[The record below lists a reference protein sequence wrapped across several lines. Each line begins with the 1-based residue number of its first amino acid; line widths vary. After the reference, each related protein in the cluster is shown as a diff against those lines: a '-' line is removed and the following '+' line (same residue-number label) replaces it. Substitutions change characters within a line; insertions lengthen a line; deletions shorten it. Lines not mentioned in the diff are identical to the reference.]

1 MAVSPLHIQSCR
13 PLLTPAL
20 RLSQRFLLW
29 VFGAAPGFACMRCA
43 SFKPFWH
50 LALASQAPVAIVLE
64 GPRRFRGAVL
74 FRGPRPS
81 SMLGAPFWPS
91 GLTVRRSRP
100 PSAAAELR
108 ALVPSYSRFMQA
120 AIYSSASHVSKA
132 FKPFWPPALASQAP
146 PAILLAALRRFRGPA
161 VFPGLRTSSRPGAPF
176 WPSGLTLRSS
186 GRLRRRLP
194 WPLATP

>member
-1 MAVSPLHIQSCR
+1 MQQAPPAILLAALRRFRGPAVFLGLRPSSSLGAPFWPSGLTLRSSGRLRRRLPWLLVPSHSASCR

-108 ALVPSYSRFMQA
+108 ALVPSP
-120 AIYSSASHVSKA
+120 ASCAQSLIPALGPVLKD
-132 FKPFWPPALASQAP
+132 FKPFWPPAL
-146 PAILLAALRRFRGPA
+146 
-161 VFPGLRTSSRPGAPF
+161 V
-176 WPSGLTLRSS
+176 
-186 GRLRRRLP
+186 
-194 WPLATP
+194 

>member
-1 MAVSPLHIQSCR
+1 MSVSPLHIQSCR

-108 ALVPSYSRFMQA
+108 ALACS
-120 AIYSSASHVSKA
+120 
-132 FKPFWPPALASQAP
+132 L
-146 PAILLAALRRFRGPA
+146 
-161 VFPGLRTSSRPGAPF
+161 PGLHSPCLCKPPPPVQALIRWRAVAVAGFACWGRWGFKGFGALVLLHRSPVALF
-176 WPSGLTLRSS
+176 CVAQCLTLRSS
-186 GRLRRRLP
+186 GP
-194 WPLATP
+194 AFCGPLTLSVRVYL